1 MFNPITREEGGL
13 DLKGI
18 VMDFMLAAVNWFRKG
33 VDCNGTSASRRSGA
47 TRTKN
52 KGEKSW

>member
-47 TRTKN
+47 THTKN